1 MAPKK
6 ASIRVEVPK
15 DPEDQITF
23 KKIVL
28 YTFFALI
35 MVLYVVFLQ
44 SPAKFEAYSQEYT
57 FLQPVHT
64 FFKGVE
70 QFSPFH
76 EFLADDL
83 TVDQK
88 AQPPKSPE
96 KSPTPET
103 NNGQRLFTR
112 EELKLF
118 DGSEGSPGLYLA
130 MVGQVFD
137 VSKGKDYYGPGGGY
151 SFFTATD
158 GSRAFVTGQFDADG
172 LVDDVSGLS
181 GQDYLGLQEW
191 IEFYHKD
198 YTFVGKLIGRFY
210 SETGEETAELKDFH
224 DNVVK
229 ARAAKAQH
237 DIEKLTYPPCNTE
250 WSQKKGHRVWCTAKT
265 GGTDRGWVG
274 KPRKLYL
281 PGKSERCACMKD
293 FGPPSTDPSA
303 TTDFGDLQSPHVKEY
318 EGCDPEAVSCQLA
331 PPSEEK
337 DEL

>member
-1 MAPKK
+1 MPPKK
-6 ASIRVEVPK
+6 ASIRAELPK
-15 DPEDQITF
+15 DPEDQVTF
-23 KKIVL
+23 KKITL
-28 YTFFALI
+28 YTFVAMI

-44 SPAKFEAYSQEYT
+44 SPTQFEQYSQEYT
-57 FLQPVHT
+57 FLQPVNT
-64 FFKGVE
+64 FFKAVE
-70 QFSPFH
+70 KFSPFH
-76 EFLADDL
+76 EFLADDMVMDG
-83 TVDQK
+83 TAK
-88 AQPPKSPE
+88 APE
-96 KSPTPET
+96 YPGSGSIPHES
-103 NNGQRLFTR
+103 GQRLFTR
-112 EELKLF
+112 DELKRY

-191 IEFYHKD
+191 TEFYHKD

-210 SETGEETAELKDFH
+210 SDNGEETVELKDFQ
-224 DNVVK
+224 DNVAK

-303 TTDFGDLQSPHVKEY
+303 LTDFGDLKSPHVKQY
-318 EGCDPEAVSCQLA
+318 EGCDPLAVSCQLA
-331 PPSEEK
+331 PPSKDK